1 MAPRGEAAE
10 FWPRTRSS
18 DEDIVAK
25 SLIVLVLLGGRSGS
39 LFGSA
44 VGSPGMKPK
53 MLHQAYKH
61 MISSS
66 FNADRTQRSTIEVM
80 RDEKGL
86 TGCQT
91 AVVELLPAAPQAAG
105 AGEE

>member
-25 SLIVLVLLGGRSGS
+25 SLIVLVLLGGRSRS
-39 LFGSA
+39 LFGST
-44 VGSPGMKPK
+44 VGSPGIKPK

-61 MISSS
+61 MISRS
-66 FNADRTQRSTIEVM
+66 FSADRTQRSTIEVM
-80 RDEKGL
+80 RDEKAL

-91 AVVELLPAAPQAAG
+91 AVVKLVPAAPQAAG